1 MFDLK
6 DFLES
11 IRNLQTKLERLLRSK
26 LNKKETWITLSCN
39 NPEYK
44 NLRKKHIQ
52 FLDTEIESTSPKSE
66 QDSGILDVK
75 DEEDDEGTQD
85 LVDFSPV
92 YQCLHI
98 FCPGGLGN
106 I

>member
-11 IRNLQTKLERLLRSK
+11 IHNIQTKLERLPWSK
-26 LNKKETWITLSCN
+26 LNKKETWIISWN
-39 NPEYK
+39 NPEQK

-66 QDSGILDVK
+66 QDSGILDVE
-75 DEEDDEGTQD
+75 DEEDDEEVT
-85 LVDFSPV
+85 
-92 YQCLHI
+92 
-98 FCPGGLGN
+98 N
-106 I
+106 IWTGAVNLLFL